1 MFTWK
6 LPAGEDTTPHHA
18 DPAQHPVLAVV
29 KSNPVRGDVVIK
41 NKMGA
46 LAGCVVLALGIAAC
60 GSSEKSSSSSS
71 SSTAASTAS
80 STPSTTATAV
90 SAGSGT
96 ISGAGSTFA
105 APVYEQWAS
114 SLSGL
119 TVNYQAVGS
128 GAGITAVESKTVDFG
143 ASDPPLKAADEEA
156 IAKNGSTAVQIP
168 MFLGA
173 ITVSYNL
180 PGVKTG
186 LKLDGK
192 TIADIYLGKVKT
204 WDDTEIKALNP
215 GVTLPSTSITVI
227 HRSDSSGTTA
237 GFTGFLAAVDPEFK
251 SKVGEGKDVQW
262 PTGTG
267 AKGNA
272 GVAGAVQQTTGAIGY
287 VEQAY
292 ALEHKFTY
300 ASVKNKAGAFVEP
313 TLASTSAAAQG
324 VAVPANLGIK
334 ISNPA
339 GAASYPIT
347 SQTFVVVSKDMC
359 KAGIPGGEGAAKGV
373 VKFLD
378 YGLGEG
384 QKILGQAD
392 YAALPAAILAK
403 SKAAVAGLQCNGASL
418 GG

>member
-1 MFTWK
+1 
-6 LPAGEDTTPHHA
+6 
-18 DPAQHPVLAVV
+18 
-29 KSNPVRGDVVIK
+29 VIK
-41 NKMGA
+41 NKMSA
-46 LAGCVVLALGIAAC
+46 LAGCAVLALGLAAC
-60 GSSEKSSSSSS
+60 GSSST
-71 SSTAASTAS
+71 SSTSSTAS
-80 STPSTTATAV
+80 STSASTSSASAKTATTPP
-90 SAGSGT
+90 SGSGT

-114 SLSGL
+114 AQSGL

-128 GAGITAVESKTVDFG
+128 GAGITALESKIVDFG
-143 ASDPPLKAADEEA
+143 ASDPPLKPADEEA
-156 IAKNGSTAVQIP
+156 IAKNGSAAVQIP

-180 PGVKTG
+180 PGVKSG
-186 LKLDGK
+186 LKLDG
-192 TIADIYLGKVKT
+192 TTLGDIFLGKVKS
-204 WDDTEIKALNP
+204 WDDAEIKALNP
-215 GVTLPSTSITVI
+215 GVTLPSTAITII

-251 SKVGEGKDVQW
+251 SKVGEGKEVPW

-272 GVAGAVQQTTGAIGY
+272 GVAGAVKQTVGAVGY

-292 ALEHKFTY
+292 ALQNNFTY
-300 ASVKNKAGAFVEP
+300 AAIKNKAGAFVSP
-313 TLASTSAAAQG
+313 TLASATAAAQG
-324 VAVPANLGIK
+324 VKIPANLGVK

-339 GAASYPIT
+339 GAASYAIT
-347 SQTFVVVSKDMC
+347 SQTFVVLNKDLC
-359 KAGIPGGEGAAKGV
+359 KAGTPGGEEAAKGV
-373 VKFLD
+373 VKFLQ

-384 QKILGQAD
+384 QSVLSQAD

-403 SKAAVAGLQCNGASL
+403 SKAAVAGLECNGSPI

>member
-1 MFTWK
+1 M
-6 LPAGEDTTPHHA
+6 
-18 DPAQHPVLAVV
+18 
-29 KSNPVRGDVVIK
+29 IK
-41 NKMGA
+41 NKIGA
-46 LAGCVVLALGIAAC
+46 LGGVALLALGLAAC
-60 GSSEKSSSSSS
+60 GSSGSSSSSS
-71 SSTAASTAS
+71 SSTSSSSTGAS
-80 STPSTTATAV
+80 SSSAAKTATAPPT
-90 SAGSGT
+90 ASGT

-114 SLSGL
+114 AQSGL

-128 GAGITAVESKTVDFG
+128 GAGITALESKIVDFG
-143 ASDPPLKAADEEA
+143 ASDPPLKPADEQA
-156 IAKNGSTAVQIP
+156 IAKNGSPAVQIP

-192 TIADIYLGKVKT
+192 ALGDIFLGKVKT
-204 WDDTEIKALNP
+204 WDDAEIKALNP
-215 GVTLPSTSITVI
+215 GVTLPSTAITII

-251 SKVGEGKDVQW
+251 SKVGEGKEVPW

-272 GVAGAVQQTTGAIGY
+272 GVAGAIQQTTGAVGY

-292 ALEHKFTY
+292 ALQHNFTY
-300 ASVKNKAGAFVEP
+300 ASVKNKAGAFVTP
-313 TLASTSAAAQG
+313 TLASATAAAQG
-324 VAVPANLGIK
+324 VKVPANLGIK
-334 ISNPA
+334 ISNPGGA
-339 GAASYPIT
+339 GSYPIT
-347 SQTFVVVSKDMC
+347 SQTFIIVNKDLC
-359 KAGIPGGEGAAKGV
+359 KAGTPGGEEAANGV
-373 VKFLD
+373 VKFLT

-384 QKILGQAD
+384 QKVLSQAD
-392 YAALPAAILAK
+392 YAQLPATILAK
-403 SKAAVAGLQCNGASL
+403 SKIAVAGLACNGAPL

>member
-1 MFTWK
+1 
-6 LPAGEDTTPHHA
+6 
-18 DPAQHPVLAVV
+18 
-29 KSNPVRGDVVIK
+29 VIK
-41 NKMGA
+41 NQIGA
-46 LAGCVVLALGIAAC
+46 LAGVAVLALGLAAC
-60 GSSEKSSSSSS
+60 GSSSTSSSSSS
-71 SSTAASTAS
+71 SASSSASTS
-80 STPSTTATAV
+80 SS
-90 SAGSGT
+90 SSGSGT

-105 APVYEQWAS
+105 APVYQQWAS
-114 SLSGL
+114 SQSGL

-128 GAGITAVESKTVDFG
+128 GAGITSLESKTVDFG
-143 ASDPPLKAADEEA
+143 ASDPPLKPADEAA
-156 IAKNGSTAVQIP
+156 IAKNGSPAVQIP

-204 WDDTEIKALNP
+204 WNDAEIKALNP
-215 GVTLPSTSITVI
+215 GVSLPSTAITVI

-237 GFTGFLAAVDPEFK
+237 GFTGFLAAVDSEFK

-272 GVAGAVQQTTGAIGY
+272 GVAGAVQQTAGAVGY

-292 ALEHKFTY
+292 ALQHNFTY
-300 ASVKNKAGAFVEP
+300 AAVKNKAGQFVSP
-313 TLASTSAAAQG
+313 TLESASAAAAD
-324 VAVPANLGIK
+324 VKVPANLAIK
-334 ISNPA
+334 ISNP
-339 GAASYPIT
+339 GGSASYPIT
-347 SQTFVVVSKDMC
+347 SQTFIVVNKDLC
-359 KAGIPGGEGAAKGV
+359 KAGTPGGEAAAKGV
-373 VKFLD
+373 VEFIA
-378 YGLGEG
+378 YGLGQG
-384 QKILGQAD
+384 QSILSQAD

-403 SKAAVAGLQCNGASL
+403 SKEAAAGLQCNGAPL